1 MNPKEKEFMGQHVG
15 ELSRNSESGYR
26 CPTGSE
32 QERKLGYI
40 AWAEFQG
47 RSRKGVAKLEAMG
60 KEEKSRQGEYFPM
73 SDRPRGRMSVVL
85 GLVQAIYRWRPSFFL
100 HFQ

>member
-1 MNPKEKEFMGQHVG
+1 MGQHVG
-15 ELSRNSESGYR
+15 ELSRNSEPAYR

-60 KEEKSRQGEYFPM
+60 KEEKSRHIEKGAVNMLWVKESGFIM
-73 SDRPRGRMSVVL
+73 CAKD
-85 GLVQAIYRWRPSFFL
+85 
-100 HFQ
+100 

>member
-1 MNPKEKEFMGQHVG
+1 MLDSVGQNGKIILLRTRHI
-15 ELSRNSESGYR
+15 
-26 CPTGSE
+26 
-32 QERKLGYI
+32 ERKLGYI